1 MRIQTSIGYN
11 ERNMQQE
18 EGGGSVEQIRL
29 HTGCI
34 NCIVERQLNH
44 YDPDTPEEKKRTYM
58 QGVLRI
64 LSEAK
69 ACESA
74 PVITERIYELQR
86 QMLGQQADYSEI
98 KHTYNHMMER
108 EEDKISR
115 EVREAGDPLKRAIQY
130 AMTGN
135 YIDFGAMSSVDHE
148 KLKELLAKAQENP
161 IDEEEYGRLRKD
173 LEDASRLVYLTDNCG
188 EIVLDKIL
196 IREIME
202 LYPQIDITV
211 IVRGKPALND
221 ATMEDARE
229 TGLADMVKVIGNG
242 SGITGTWLPE
252 ISKEA
257 REILD
262 EADLIL
268 SKGQGNFETMQGCG
282 KNIYYMFLCKCK
294 LFVERFRMK
303 QFEGMLVNDL
313 RCREIM

>member
-44 YDPDTPEEKKRTYM
+44 YDPNTPEEKKRTYM

-173 LEDASRLVYLTDNCG
+173 LEDASRLVY
-188 EIVLDKIL
+188 
-196 IREIME
+196 
-202 LYPQIDITV
+202 
-211 IVRGKPALND
+211 
-221 ATMEDARE
+221 
-229 TGLADMVKVIGNG
+229 
-242 SGITGTWLPE
+242 
-252 ISKEA
+252 
-257 REILD
+257 
-262 EADLIL
+262 
-268 SKGQGNFETMQGCG
+268 
-282 KNIYYMFLCKCK
+282 
-294 LFVERFRMK
+294 
-303 QFEGMLVNDL
+303 
-313 RCREIM
+313 

>member
-108 EEDKISR
+108 EEDKICR

-294 LFVERFRMK
+294 LFVEIFRMK